1 MYLVFSWQMS
11 LNLPAVSKFQGYN
24 KYTRLSDTR
33 LIKVQNLSIVRS
45 GLTYF
50 LNIVCSYVR
59 HPLKENNLLKKHI
72 QISFV
77 NVIHS
82 AENSSYKQLIQK
94 FKAQQSGP
102 EMTFNTW
109 HNSHDINLI
118 LCLVQMLSH
127 NHLEQ
132 TFTQAYSKCS

>member
-1 MYLVFSWQMS
+1 MYLVFSWQMP
-11 LNLPAVSKFQGYN
+11 LNLPAFSKFQACN
-24 KYTRLSDTR
+24 KYGRLSITR
-33 LIKVQNLSIVRS
+33 LINVQNLSIVRS
-45 GLTYF
+45 GLIYF

-59 HPLKENNLLKKHI
+59 HPLKENQLIEKHI

-102 EMTFNTW
+102 EITLNTW
-109 HNSHDINLI
+109 HNSHDINLM

-127 NHLEQ
+127 NLE
-132 TFTQAYSKCS
+132 

>member
-1 MYLVFSWQMS
+1 MP
-11 LNLPAVSKFQGYN
+11 LNLPAFSKFQGYN
-24 KYTRLSDTR
+24 KYSRLSITR
-33 LIKVQNLSIVRS
+33 LINVQNLSIVRS
-45 GLTYF
+45 GLIYF

-59 HPLKENNLLKKHI
+59 HPLKENQPIEKHI

-94 FKAQQSGP
+94 FKEQQSGP
-102 EMTFNTW
+102 EMTLNTR
-109 HNSHDINLI
+109 HNSHDINLM

-127 NHLEQ
+127 NHLE
-132 TFTQAYSKCS
+132 